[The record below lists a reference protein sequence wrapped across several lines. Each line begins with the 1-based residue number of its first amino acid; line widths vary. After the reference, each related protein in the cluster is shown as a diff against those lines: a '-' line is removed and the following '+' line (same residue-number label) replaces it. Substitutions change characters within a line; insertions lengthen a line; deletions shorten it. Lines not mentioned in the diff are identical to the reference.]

1 MDIQKIYDEIVDKC
15 TISPEEIIEIFNSNE
30 LSNLANEEKILSTL
44 TSASFK
50 YTNRVLM
57 CLLEKLDEIS

>member
-1 MDIQKIYDEIVDKC
+1 MDTQKIYDEIVDKC
-15 TISPEEIIEIFNSNE
+15 TISSEEIIEIFNSNE
-30 LSNLANEEKILSTL
+30 LSNLSNEEKILSTL

>member
-1 MDIQKIYDEIVDKC
+1 MDTQKIYDEIVDKC

-30 LSNLANEEKILSTL
+30 LSNLSNEEKILSTL

>member
-1 MDIQKIYDEIVDKC
+1 MDTQKIYDEIVDKC
-15 TISPEEIIEIFNSNE
+15 IISPEEIIEIFNSNE
-30 LSNLANEEKILSTL
+30 LSNLSNEEKILTTL

-57 CLLEKLDEIS
+57 CLLEKLDEIN